1 MNRVTATDHCICNN
15 VAAEEPN
22 RSFLWDTDSGNP
34 WPKHFRNEQ
43 VNSSREIKW
52 PNTQTALDWDQRQ
65 IPIKSVWYDVFSQHN
80 WAECL
85 KCWVFAVPRSTSCSA
100 NRSLNL
106 QAPVQTNLS
115 RPWLTLEQFVAVNS
129 GQTPRLP
136 EHHTGCFNSIQ
147 WLPFTCQLSVSVTTG
162 AQQKAA
168 VQTAARLKGGDR
180 RKPLETTEVYPR
192 RGEVGVLRV
201 RVYGLLWETPDR
213 LIWNPEVKKKHL
225 FRACLCEWVIFNRFH
240 HSRVSAESGIQGRL
254 LWMWSS
260 TQQEHCYFGL
270 GQTKNLKSD
279 TQFKGFGK
287 SVAWSFTTKMFEGG
301 SEFIFRAGWLNVR
314 SENVSKW
321 RRLLLDWNHQKQKK
335 ELTSNPFS
343 QLQFLISKL
352 IRCCK
357 DAECFKN
364 ITIVPVKKNLTGT
377 WEGLILEHN
386 WRCVYQYHNAKKP
399 TVA

>member
-106 QAPVQTNLS
+106 RAPVQTNLS

-129 GQTPRLP
+129 RQTPRLP

-147 WLPFTCQLSVSVTTG
+147 WLPFTCQLSVSVTNALRIWSPTESSG
-162 AQQKAA
+162 TNRGSTERWWQK
-168 VQTAARLKGGDR
+168 
-180 RKPLETTEVYPR
+180 ETTWDYWGVPTKR
-192 RGEVGVLRV
+192 RGRCASCAS
-201 RVYGLLWETPDR
+201 LWLTLGNSRQAYLKPWSKEET
-213 LIWNPEVKKKHL
+213 
-225 FRACLCEWVIFNRFH
+225 
-240 HSRVSAESGIQGRL
+240 
-254 LWMWSS
+254 
-260 TQQEHCYFGL
+260 
-270 GQTKNLKSD
+270 
-279 TQFKGFGK
+279 
-287 SVAWSFTTKMFEGG
+287 SF
-301 SEFIFRAGWLNVR
+301 
-314 SENVSKW
+314 
-321 RRLLLDWNHQKQKK
+321 
-335 ELTSNPFS
+335 
-343 QLQFLISKL
+343 
-352 IRCCK
+352 
-357 DAECFKN
+357 
-364 ITIVPVKKNLTGT
+364 
-377 WEGLILEHN
+377 
-386 WRCVYQYHNAKKP
+386 
-399 TVA
+399 